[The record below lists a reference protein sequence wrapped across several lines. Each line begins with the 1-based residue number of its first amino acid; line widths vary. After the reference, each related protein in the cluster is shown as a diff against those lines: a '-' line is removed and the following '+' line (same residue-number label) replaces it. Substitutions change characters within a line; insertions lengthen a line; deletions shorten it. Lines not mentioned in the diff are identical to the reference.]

1 MGTGNR
7 LSLMLAVVAGASAPA
22 GLKGVRAAETAR
34 DGWGSGRL
42 TSALHPG
49 RGLTVA
55 QEDQAPPEQAPE
67 EGLAYPAT
75 PPPDLIP
82 EYPPP
87 SPGYG
92 YLWIRGYWDWTG
104 YDWTWNSGFW
114 TPRQAG
120 ITFYAPRFI
129 FVNGEPVYY
138 RGYWA
143 DPYGRREY
151 GYGWRGAPPAAW
163 RARPSMAP
171 VAWRTQ
177 HSEGWRRAPGAPP
190 AWRAPMQRETVRGSR
205 PGEEPRRFERGPA
218 MGHAE
223 PGRPGP
229 APVAGGWHGG
239 PASRPGEGMG
249 ANRTPVAA
257 SPHPDPAP
265 APHLPAP
272 PPHMAAPPP
281 HMAAPSPPAAWP
293 PAWTCQPPSPRSFYA
308 ECAFSASIP

>member
-171 VAWRTQ
+171 VAWRDPTQ
-177 HSEGWRRAPGAPP
+177 RRVATRPGRSTCLAGADAARDRSGQSSRRGAPSLRTRPGHGSRRTRAPGASPGRRRL
-190 AWRAPMQRETVRGSR
+190 AWRPGFPSWGGHGSKSHSGR
-205 PGEEPRRFERGPA
+205 RNPSPQPG
-218 MGHAE
+218 
-223 PGRPGP
+223 
-229 APVAGGWHGG
+229 AGAAHGG
-239 PASRPGEGMG
+239 ATAAHGGAHASSRRP
-249 ANRTPVAA
+249 
-257 SPHPDPAP
+257 
-265 APHLPAP
+265 
-272 PPHMAAPPP
+272 
-281 HMAAPSPPAAWP
+281 
-293 PAWTCQPPSPRSFYA
+293 C
-308 ECAFSASIP
+308 SASSFHQQKEIGGPFDNHQLHAQESQR